1 MIIKKGDLLPDLAIT
16 CTSDGTAVDL
26 TSAVTVEVVCRRQ
39 GADTALFTRTATG
52 DANGVVTYEWQQ
64 GDTDTVGRLLFE
76 VLVTWPGAAPQ
87 RFPAV
92 SYLPVDVVE
101 NLS

>member
-1 MIIKKGDLLPDLAIT
+1 VILKIGDLLPDLAIT

-26 TSAVTVEVVCRRQ
+26 TTATSVQVVCRRQ
-39 GADTALFTRTATG
+39 GADTVLFTRTATG
-52 DANGVVTYEWQQ
+52 DANGLVTYEWQA
-64 GDTDTVGRLLFE
+64 GDTDTAGRLLFE
-76 VLVTWPGAAPQ
+76 VLVTWPGASPQ

-92 SYLPVDVVE
+92 SFLPVDVVE